1 MANDVVTMTPDGVM
15 EPIGPYSHLSR
26 AGDLIMISATA
37 GVDPE
42 SNELA
47 GPGVVAQTER
57 ILASFE
63 RMLDAAGSDLAHVL
77 HINVFL
83 KDMSDFDEMN
93 DAYSRFMGTLRP
105 ARTAV
110 AVSDLPKPGA
120 RLTMNLTAVAA
131 GDRKAEGAPS

>member
-1 MANDVVTMTPDGVM
+1 MVSKIETMTPAGVM
-15 EPIGPYSHLSR
+15 KPIGPYSHVSR
-26 AGDLIMISATA
+26 AGGLIMISATA

-42 SNELA
+42 TNELV
-47 GPGVVAQTER
+47 GPGVVAQTEQ

-63 RMLDAAGSDLAHVL
+63 RMLEAAGSDLAHVL

-83 KDMSDFDEMN
+83 KDMGDFNEMN
-93 DAYSRFMGTLRP
+93 DGYSRFMGKLRP

-120 RLTMNLTAVAA
+120 RLTMNLMAVAA
-131 GDRKAEGAPS
+131 NQSGLS